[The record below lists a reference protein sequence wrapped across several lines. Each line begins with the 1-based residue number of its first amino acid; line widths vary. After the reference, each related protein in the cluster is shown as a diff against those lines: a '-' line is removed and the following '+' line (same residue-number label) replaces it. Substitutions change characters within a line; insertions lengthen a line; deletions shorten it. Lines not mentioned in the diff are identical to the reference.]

1 MSNVGCRA
9 PFTTQ
14 CAVCS
19 LTPSFFHCID
29 DLHNNIAGLV
39 IENRVGSEFPD
50 EVVVLGTGGGV
61 DSEAEGLG

>member
-1 MSNVGCRA
+1 
-9 PFTTQ
+9 
-14 CAVCS
+14 VCS
-19 LTPSFFHCID
+19 LTPSFFHGID
-29 DLHNNIAGLV
+29 DLHDNIAGLV

>member
-1 MSNVGCRA
+1 MCRV
-9 PFTTQ
+9 Q
-14 CAVCS
+14 LNAV
-19 LTPSFFHCID
+19 FFHGID
-29 DLHNNIAGLV
+29 DLRDNIAGLV